1 MDGPRGAPREPT
13 ARAWG
18 LTHALT
24 AAVTLG
30 WIAIVLLG
38 PGRSSAGVTIGY
50 PVLLGFLGVVSVTVL
65 ALGLAADRQR
75 ASASALARTQQTV
88 RHLLAAA
95 TAESI
100 VGTDLD
106 GTITVFNAGAE
117 RMLGYSAAEAVGRM
131 RLEDLHV
138 PEEILSRTPHGR
150 GTALSALLGAA
161 GTGFPQTSEWTYV
174 RAGGDRLR
182 VEVTVS
188 PVPDDHGQVVGYLAV
203 GRDITQQLRQQQAM
217 EELLAR
223 EQQAID
229 ELRRIDQMRNDFV
242 STVSHEL
249 RTPLTSIAGYLELFG
264 EGDLGELT
272 AGQQEAVEVLDR
284 NCSRLRLLIEDL
296 LLLSDKAA
304 GTFDIA
310 AATADLRAILDGASS
325 SVAPIARSKGVGLS
339 VDAEVGEGGFI
350 GDADQLQ
357 RAVTNLLNNAVKFT
371 SEGGRVRVRGVVGAS
386 QVTIQVQDTGI
397 GIAAPDQ
404 AELFTGFFRSAEVRA
419 QEIQGVGV
427 GLSIVKTIIDRHGGL
442 VDVASQ
448 VGKGT
453 TVTITLPRHGRA
465 AQNDPGE

>member
-1 MDGPRGAPREPT
+1 MPHQGARKVSLLMDD
-13 ARAWG
+13 AW
-18 LTHALT
+18 LA
-24 AAVTLG
+24 
-30 WIAIVLLG
+30 
-38 PGRSSAGVTIGY
+38 IGY
-50 PVLLGFLGVVSVTVL
+50 LLVPVLLVVAARLG
-65 ALGLAADRQR
+65 AR
-75 ASASALARTQQTV
+75 ASASALARTQRPV

-100 VGTDLD
+100 IGTDLD
-106 GTITVFNAGAE
+106 GTITAFNAGAE
-117 RMLGYSAAEAVGRM
+117 RMLGYSASEAVDRM

-138 PEEILSRTPHGR
+138 PEEILTRTPGGR

-188 PVPDDHGQVVGYLAV
+188 PVPGDHGEIVGYLAL
-203 GRDITQQLRQQQAM
+203 GRDITQQLRQQHAM

-223 EQQAID
+223 EQRAMD

-249 RTPLTSIAGYLELFG
+249 RTPLTSIAGYLELLG
-264 EGDLGELT
+264 EGDLGQLT
-272 AGQQEAVEVLDR
+272 DGQQEAVEVLDR

-310 AATADLRAILDGASS
+310 AATADLRAILDGATS
-325 SVAPIARSKGVGLS
+325 SVAPIARSKGVGLW
-339 VDAEVGEGGFI
+339 VDAKEGEGGFI
-350 GDADQLQ
+350 GDAEQLQ
-357 RAVTNLLNNAVKFT
+357 RAVTNLLSNAVKFT
-371 SEGGRVRVRGVVGAS
+371 SEGGRVRLRGVIGAS

-419 QEIQGVGV
+419 QEIQGAGV
-427 GLSIVKTIIDRHGGL
+427 GLSIVKTIIDQHGGL

-465 AQNDPGE
+465 TQNEPGE